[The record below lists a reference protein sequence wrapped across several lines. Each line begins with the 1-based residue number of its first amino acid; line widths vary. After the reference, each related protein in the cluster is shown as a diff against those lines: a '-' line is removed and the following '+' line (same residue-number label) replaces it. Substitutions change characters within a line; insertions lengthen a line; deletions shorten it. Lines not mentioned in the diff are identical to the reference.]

1 MEEKNIWLIRESEHN
16 VGSINIGPGG
26 MMVSSS
32 RIAWGGEYEQEV
44 RKSSWQSM
52 MREIEIMEELLLLVI
67 TRTVTMEL
75 SGPGSGQDKFTVVQE
90 TKKPWYG

>member
-16 VGSINIGPGG
+16 VGSINLGPGG
-26 MMVSSS
+26 MMVLSS

-52 MREIEIMEELLLLVI
+52 MRDIELMEELLLQVI
-67 TRTVTMEL
+67 TRTRSWLWNWVAQRVGKT
-75 SGPGSGQDKFTVVQE
+75 SSQ
-90 TKKPWYG
+90 

>member
-1 MEEKNIWLIRESEHN
+1 
-16 VGSINIGPGG
+16 
-26 MMVSSS
+26 
-32 RIAWGGEYEQEV
+32 
-44 RKSSWQSM
+44 M

-90 TKKPWYG
+90 TKKPWYGEICCSH